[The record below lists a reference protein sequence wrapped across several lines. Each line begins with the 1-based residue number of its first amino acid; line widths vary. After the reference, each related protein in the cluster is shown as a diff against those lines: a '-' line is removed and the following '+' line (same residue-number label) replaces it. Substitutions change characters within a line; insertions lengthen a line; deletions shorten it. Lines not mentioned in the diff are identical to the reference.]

1 MVPYSSWLSA
11 GDNSWQ
17 LTAATLV
24 GLMSIPALAVLY
36 GGLVQK
42 KWAINTVLMVFCTFC
57 LTLIVWVLWAF
68 KMGFG
73 TPLVHTFLGDP
84 RSVLGHAAE
93 EGQASIPLLN
103 GLMPN
108 FRFPESSLMY
118 FQFVFAAITP
128 ILFIGSVIGRV
139 SFKVWLIF
147 VPLWITFAYA
157 VNAFLLWGGGYWA
170 GKGALDFSGGY
181 VIHLAAGVS
190 GFVAAA
196 VVGPRLKRDRERAIP
211 NNLLFVAVGAGILW
225 LGWNGFNGGDPY
237 FAGADAAAA
246 VVNTNVA
253 TAVAMMTWI
262 VMDMAFSSEK
272 KPTFL
277 GGVNGMI
284 CGLVG
289 ITPAAGYVNGFG
301 AILIGL
307 LDSAI
312 VWVAWYY
319 LPKYVWPFNKVDD
332 ALGVVYTHG
341 IAGLFGGLMV
351 GLFADP
357 KMIEYIGLGKN
368 PSVSGAGLF
377 YGHPK
382 QLAIQA
388 GAALTIII
396 WDAAVTF
403 VILMVIK
410 YVFRMNLRLPD
421 DVLEIGDVAVHGEEA
436 YPSDELVSVSATSI
450 ADEARSV
457 DGKVPE
463 KAVTALEGRYLA
475 RRACAA
481 CGRSVTGSASGHP
494 RREVPGCVTRS
505 DARLPG
511 AAAQPGGGH
520 GQARQRDHRPG
531 HRPEGGAGHDAPA
544 DHAGAL
550 ESEDDSGQR
559 DEKSHADE
567 QGPPHNG
574 CLFPARWA
582 WPVKCLHP
590 GNGLAS
596 AAVHGTAVSGR
607 GRLPPATRTRAL
619 R

>member
-1 MVPYSSWLSA
+1 VLEPYPSWLNA

-17 LTAATLV
+17 MTAATFV

-42 KWAINTVLMVFCTFC
+42 KWAINTVMMVFTTFC
-57 LTLIVWVLWAF
+57 LVLITWVLWAF
-68 KMGFG
+68 KLGFG
-73 TPLVHTFLGDP
+73 TPLLHTFIGDP
-84 RSVLGHAAE
+84 RTILGHAAE
-93 EGQASIPLLN
+93 QGQASIPLVNPGVPSWHLP
-103 GLMPN
+103 GASV
-108 FRFPESSLMY
+108 EY

-128 ILFIGSVIGRV
+128 ILFIGSVLGRI
-139 SFKVWLIF
+139 SFKVWMIF

-196 VVGPRLKRDRERAIP
+196 VIGPRLKRDRERAVP
-211 NNLLFVAVGAGILW
+211 NNLMFVAVGAGILW

-246 VVNTNVA
+246 VLNTNLA

-277 GGVNGMI
+277 GGLNGMI

-301 AILIGL
+301 AIVIGL
-307 LDSAI
+307 VCSGI

-341 IAGLFGGLMV
+341 IAGLFGGLLV
-351 GLFADP
+351 GLLADP
-357 KMIEYIGLGKN
+357 NMIVYLGLGKASN
-368 PSVSGAGLF
+368 ITTAGLF

-403 VILMVIK
+403 VILMIIK
-410 YVFRMNLRLPD
+410 HVFRMNLRLPD
-421 DVLEIGDVAVHGEEA
+421 SVLEIGDVAVHGEEA
-436 YPSDELVSVSATSI
+436 YPSDELVSVGARAI
-450 ADEARSV
+450 ADEAAKSV
-457 DGKVPE
+457 PPDGKVPE
-463 KAVTALEGRYLA
+463 R
-475 RRACAA
+475 
-481 CGRSVTGSASGHP
+481 
-494 RREVPGCVTRS
+494 
-505 DARLPG
+505 ARLSTG
-511 AAAQPGGGH
+511 
-520 GQARQRDHRPG
+520 
-531 HRPEGGAGHDAPA
+531 
-544 DHAGAL
+544 
-550 ESEDDSGQR
+550 DDG
-559 DEKSHADE
+559 
-567 QGPPHNG
+567 
-574 CLFPARWA
+574 
-582 WPVKCLHP
+582 
-590 GNGLAS
+590 
-596 AAVHGTAVSGR
+596 
-607 GRLPPATRTRAL
+607 
-619 R
+619 

>member
-1 MVPYSSWLSA
+1 VVPYPSWLNA

-17 LTAATLV
+17 LTAGTLV

-42 KWAINTVLMVFCTFC
+42 KWAINTMMMVFCTFC
-57 LTLIVWVLWAF
+57 LTLITWVLWAF

-84 RSVLGHAAE
+84 RSILGHAAE
-93 EGQASIPLLN
+93 QGQGSIPLLD

-108 FRFPESSLMY
+108 FRFPESSLAY

-128 ILFIGSVIGRV
+128 ILFIGSVIGRI
-139 SFKVWLIF
+139 SFKAWLLL
-147 VPLWITFAYA
+147 VPLWITFVYA

-196 VVGPRLKRDRERAIP
+196 TIGPRLKRDRERAIP

-246 VVNTNVA
+246 VLNTNLA
-253 TAVAMMTWI
+253 TACAMMAWI
-262 VMDMAFSSEK
+262 FMDMFFSSEK

-289 ITPAAGYVNGFG
+289 ITPAAGYVNGLG
-301 AILIGL
+301 AILIGV
-307 LDSAI
+307 LDSVI
-312 VWVAWYY
+312 VWFAWYY
-319 LPKYVWPFNKVDD
+319 LPKYVWPFKKVDD

-341 IAGLFGGLMV
+341 IAGFFGGIMV

-357 KMIEYIGLGKN
+357 KMIEYIGLGKT

-377 YGHPK
+377 YGHPH
-382 QLAIQA
+382 QLLTQFL
-388 GAALTIII
+388 AALTIIV
-396 WDAAVTF
+396 WDGVVTWL
-403 VILMVIK
+403 ILMVIK
-410 YVFRMNLRLPD
+410 YVFRVKLRLTD
-421 DVLEIGDVAVHGEEA
+421 AELEIGDVAVHGEEA
-436 YPSDELVSVSATSI
+436 YPSDELVSVGASSR
-450 ADEARSV
+450 ADEVSAPL

-463 KAVTALEGRYLA
+463 AVT
-475 RRACAA
+475 
-481 CGRSVTGSASGHP
+481 SKD
-494 RREVPGCVTRS
+494 
-505 DARLPG
+505 DA
-511 AAAQPGGGH
+511 
-520 GQARQRDHRPG
+520 
-531 HRPEGGAGHDAPA
+531 
-544 DHAGAL
+544 
-550 ESEDDSGQR
+550 
-559 DEKSHADE
+559 
-567 QGPPHNG
+567 
-574 CLFPARWA
+574 
-582 WPVKCLHP
+582 
-590 GNGLAS
+590 
-596 AAVHGTAVSGR
+596 
-607 GRLPPATRTRAL
+607 
-619 R
+619 